1 MNAYLYYNRI
11 SQKCKRFL
19 NILNEFGIE
28 NIMIKCYNFH
38 KISFVTEE
46 SMFTLY
52 KAVPV
57 DEKTLSIHWEYDG
70 KYTFFKLLWT
80 DRITSRSVFR
90 AVWEGENKTLEWKR
104 TTKIKQYFK
113 LQAVDEETDQVIAE
127 SPVFSSDILKAEEP
141 QLEKLDRGLIV
152 VKMHKGVYLG
162 WRLLKDDASDTVFEV
177 FKNGSFFALVTD
189 STNCQDPNGTD
200 NDIYT
205 VTAVCGDQRGK
216 TSDPV
221 SSRNTGEGYIDIPL
235 HKPAD
240 GVTPKGDRYSY
251 SANDM
256 SVADVNGD
264 GELEYILKW
273 DPSNSRDVS
282 QKGYTGPCLIDCYT
296 LSGRLLWR
304 LDLGV
309 NIRSGAH
316 YTQFMVYDFDGDG
329 KAEMALKTAPGT
341 RMTVYAEDGSV
352 QSERYIT
359 LPEKDI
365 KAGITNQDNYVC
377 SAADYREH
385 MVNVFM
391 NWHSHPEVVKKRWPA
406 SVEECFGI
414 KRKYVYPLRRKNAE
428 ILVDYFINEY
438 APKRSPK
445 NDLNTFEGFIYS
457 GPEYLTVFAGDGT
470 ELETVDFPFPRVD
483 DGLLWGDY
491 SWNRIEPC
499 NRVDRFLSGV
509 AYLNG
514 KTPSLLV
521 CRGYYTRTCIA
532 AMDFR
537 DGHFK
542 TLWTI
547 DSGFVPMRNPF
558 APTPTGAFGTD
569 PDYGF
574 IAGQGNHSLS
584 TGDVDGDGCDEVIYG
599 ACVIDHD
606 GSVLY
611 SGAGFLKDGRYLNWG
626 HGDAMQMAVIDPDR
640 PGQQIMHVFED
651 GSNAP
656 YGEALVDAET
666 GEVIYGEASDE
677 DLGRCMTGRID
688 PDTRGLQ
695 VWVKELRNCD
705 GTRNSLPVPGTNAA
719 IRWSKDRT
727 TQVTDGVDYVHE
739 KHTGIINDPI
749 HGIVLK
755 PQGTLTNNGT
765 KGNPCLI
772 ADVFGDWREELILR
786 LEDSSAI
793 RIYTNTD
800 VANLKMT
807 TMLHDVQYRCGV
819 AWQNNC
825 YNQPVYPS
833 FYYGNDMDEL

>member
-1 MNAYLYYNRI
+1 
-11 SQKCKRFL
+11 
-19 NILNEFGIE
+19 
-28 NIMIKCYNFH
+28 
-38 KISFVTEE
+38 
-46 SMFTLY
+46 MFTHY
-52 KAVPV
+52 SA
-57 DEKTLSIHWEYDG
+57 DATSSKTLSIKWEYTG
-70 KYTFFKLLWT
+70 ECSFFRLLWT
-80 DRITSRSVFR
+80 DRLTSRAVFR
-90 AVWEGENKTLEWKR
+90 AVWEGTEQQCTWSRSTRKPH
-104 TTKIKQYFK
+104 YFK
-113 LQAVDEETDQVIAE
+113 LQAVDEENDRVPEE
-127 SPVFSSDILKAEEP
+127 SPVFRSEAADAEEP
-141 QLEKLDRGLIV
+141 QLEKLNRGLIAV
-152 VKMHKGVYLG
+152 RARTGIYLG
-162 WRLLKDDASDTVFEV
+162 WRLLKEDPPETVFEV
-177 FKNGSFFALVTD
+177 EKNGEPLATVAD
-189 STNCQDPNGTD
+189 STNYMDPNGKTD
-200 NDIYT
+200 DLYT
-205 VTAVCGDQRGK
+205 VTAVAGGVRGAACA
-216 TSDPV
+216 PV
-221 SSRNTGEGYIDIPL
+221 SAQASGEGYIDIPL
-235 HKPAD
+235 RRPEG
-240 GVTPKGDRYSY
+240 GVTPAGVRYSY
-251 SANDM
+251 NANDM

-273 DPSNSRDVS
+273 DPDNSRDVS

-296 LSGRLLWR
+296 LAGRLLWR

-341 RMTVYAEDGSV
+341 KMTVYAADGSV
-352 QSERYIT
+352 ESERYIT
-359 LPEKDI
+359 LPEKDAR
-365 KAGITNQDNYVC
+365 AGVTHADNYVC

-385 MVNVFM
+385 LADVFSE
-391 NWHSHPEVVKKRWPA
+391 WHNHPEVKKKRWPA
-406 SVEECFGI
+406 TVEECFGM

-428 ILVDYFINEY
+428 ALADYFIREY

-445 NDLNTFEGFIYS
+445 NDLTTFEGFIYS
-457 GPEYLTVFAGDGT
+457 GPEYLTMFAGDGT

-483 DGLLWGDY
+483 DGLMWGDY
-491 SWNRIEPC
+491 SWNRVEPC

-514 KTPSLLV
+514 LTPSLLV

-532 AMDFR
+532 ALDFR
-537 DGHFK
+537 NGHFQSV
-542 TLWTI
+542 WTV

-558 APTPTGAFGTD
+558 APTPVGTFGTD

-611 SGAGFLKDGRYLNWG
+611 SGAGFLRDGRYLNWG

-677 DLGRCMTGRID
+677 DLGRCMTGKID

-695 VWVKELRNCD
+695 VWVRELRNCD
-705 GTRNSLPVPGTNAA
+705 GTRNPLPVPGTNAA
-719 IRWSKDRT
+719 IRWSADRG
-727 TQVTDGVDYVHE
+727 TQVTDGVDFVHE
-739 KHTGIINDPI
+739 KHTGIINDPV
-749 HGIVLK
+749 HGVMLK
-755 PQGTLTNNGT
+755 PEGTLTNNGT

-772 ADVFGDWREELILR
+772 ADIFGDWREELLLR

-793 RIYTNTD
+793 RIYTNTEI
-800 VANLKMT
+800 ANRRMT
-807 TMLHDVQYRCGV
+807 TMLQDVQYRCGV

-833 FYYGNDMDEL
+833 FYYGSDMEEL